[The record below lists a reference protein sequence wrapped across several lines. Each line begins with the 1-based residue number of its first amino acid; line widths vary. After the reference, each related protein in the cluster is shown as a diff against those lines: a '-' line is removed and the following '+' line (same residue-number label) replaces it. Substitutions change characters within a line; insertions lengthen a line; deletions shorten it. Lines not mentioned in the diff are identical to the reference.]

1 MFALVLLPHIC
12 LWTIAIAQSP
22 SPIPSKFDCGRRN
35 YHYGGKGK
43 GTGSSTTTHTSGC
56 SSISPTVIIASSSHA
71 PSPAW
76 MRTISPSSKVAATV
90 YPSTLANPSFPA
102 PQYGSV
108 TEPTFVPSNAAPFD
122 GNSMSTSPSV
132 RKTLGPSITQ
142 TSQLPSVTS
151 ETTLHPQYGSVTEPT
166 FVPSNAAT
174 FDVNS
179 MSTSPSVRK
188 TLGPSI
194 TQTSQLPSVTSETT
208 LQASQFPSVMSK
220 TSLTLSPDLS
230 SRSSTQPTLDDSE
243 KYALSS
249 PPTINRNET
258 SSPSSIV
265 ETFLER
271 GKGCYNSSIDAFG
284 QISDHDIRVQFLY
297 EMEYKESDAYTFES
311 ILNSLELAISHS
323 LMEALFVKPCANNS
337 SRWFRLKNE
346 SVVGVSDQPNDRV
359 LVDTCKMIY
368 GAVNACA
375 LIEGRLHVYISVAAN
390 NSMNI
395 ESEVQTVIEKGMQS
409 GSLAESHNGIVKLQ
423 YANEFDEDTNSQFT
437 GEDAKQDDTS
447 PGESIVPTYVWF
459 LMASG
464 AFVLVGLAGTLLR
477 QANEGL
483 EYGEVDDDNFLSP

>member
-90 YPSTLANPSFPA
+90 YPSTLANPYFPA

-122 GNSMSTSPSV
+122 G
-132 RKTLGPSITQ
+132 
-142 TSQLPSVTS
+142 
-151 ETTLHPQYGSVTEPT
+151 
-166 FVPSNAAT
+166 
-174 FDVNS
+174 NS

>member
-90 YPSTLANPSFPA
+90 YPSTLANPYFPA

-122 GNSMSTSPSV
+122 G
-132 RKTLGPSITQ
+132 
-142 TSQLPSVTS
+142 
-151 ETTLHPQYGSVTEPT
+151 
-166 FVPSNAAT
+166 
-174 FDVNS
+174 NS

-437 GEDAKQDDTS
+437 EEDAKQDDTS

>member
-90 YPSTLANPSFPA
+90 YPSTLANPYFPA

-122 GNSMSTSPSV
+122 G
-132 RKTLGPSITQ
+132 
-142 TSQLPSVTS
+142 
-151 ETTLHPQYGSVTEPT
+151 
-166 FVPSNAAT
+166 
-174 FDVNS
+174 NS

-243 KYALSS
+243 KYSLSS

>member
-1 MFALVLLPHIC
+1 
-12 LWTIAIAQSP
+12 
-22 SPIPSKFDCGRRN
+22 
-35 YHYGGKGK
+35 
-43 GTGSSTTTHTSGC
+43 
-56 SSISPTVIIASSSHA
+56 
-71 PSPAW
+71 
-76 MRTISPSSKVAATV
+76 
-90 YPSTLANPSFPA
+90 
-102 PQYGSV
+102 
-108 TEPTFVPSNAAPFD
+108 
-122 GNSMSTSPSV
+122 
-132 RKTLGPSITQ
+132 
-142 TSQLPSVTS
+142 
-151 ETTLHPQYGSVTEPT
+151 
-166 FVPSNAAT
+166 
-174 FDVNS
+174 
-179 MSTSPSVRK
+179 
-188 TLGPSI
+188 
-194 TQTSQLPSVTSETT
+194 
-208 LQASQFPSVMSK
+208 MSK

>member
-151 ETTLHPQYGSVTEPT
+151 ETTL
-166 FVPSNAAT
+166 
-174 FDVNS
+174 
-179 MSTSPSVRK
+179 
-188 TLGPSI
+188 
-194 TQTSQLPSVTSETT
+194 
-208 LQASQFPSVMSK
+208 QASQFPSVMSK

-243 KYALSS
+243 KYSLSS

-284 QISDHDIRVQFLY
+284 QISDHDIRVQFKY
-297 EMEYKESDAYTFES
+297 EMEYKESDAYTIES

-323 LMEALFVKPCANNS
+323 LVEALFVKPCANNS

>member
-22 SPIPSKFDCGRRN
+22 SPISSKFDCGRRN

-90 YPSTLANPSFPA
+90 YPSTLANPYFPA
-102 PQYGSV
+102 
-108 TEPTFVPSNAAPFD
+108 
-122 GNSMSTSPSV
+122 
-132 RKTLGPSITQ
+132 
-142 TSQLPSVTS
+142 
-151 ETTLHPQYGSVTEPT
+151 PQYGSVTEPT